1 MSHDI
6 DDPLH
11 VLEREAVP
19 PPRLKGRIVQS
30 LRDRSL
36 LRTRRPL
43 WRSLGMTAGAIAAA
57 LLLFAMGVQ
66 FGSHS
71 VRPARPADTRP
82 SYILLLYEGPAFQLD
97 RSKPGAI
104 GAYEAEY
111 NAWAAGL
118 EARGVSVQGR
128 ALALTAHLL
137 RDTPQG
143 MRVDSGDAVSA
154 QGVID
159 GFFIIRVKDEAE
171 AVAIARTH
179 PHLHHG
185 GWIALRPIKPPS

>member
-11 VLEREAVP
+11 VLEREAAP
-19 PPRLKGRIVQS
+19 PAHLKGRILQS
-30 LRDRSL
+30 LRDRAL
-36 LRTRRPL
+36 LRTRRPV
-43 WRSLGMTAGAIAAA
+43 WRPLGLTVGAMAAA
-57 LLLFAMGVQ
+57 LLLFATGVR

-71 VRPARPADTRP
+71 VPPAVDTRP

-97 RSKPGAI
+97 RSRPAEI

-118 EARGVSVQGR
+118 KARGVGVQGR
-128 ALALTAHLL
+128 ALTLSAHLL
-137 RDTPQG
+137 HDTPQG
-143 MRVDSGDAVSA
+143 MRVDSGDVVTA

-159 GFFIIRVKDEAE
+159 GFFIIHVTDEAE
-171 AVAIARTH
+171 ALAIARTH
-179 PHLHHG
+179 PHLRHG
-185 GWIALRPIKPPS
+185 GWIALRPIKQTS

>member
-19 PPRLKGRIVQS
+19 PAHLKGRIVQS

-36 LRTRRPL
+36 LRNTRPVWRP
-43 WRSLGMTAGAIAAA
+43 LGMTAGAIAAA
-57 LLLFAMGVQ
+57 LLLFATGVR

-71 VRPARPADTRP
+71 VRPAVDTRP

-97 RSKPGAI
+97 RSKPAEI

-118 EARGVSVQGR
+118 QARGVGVQGR
-128 ALALTAHLL
+128 ALALTVHVLY
-137 RDTPQG
+137 DTPQG